1 MNEKPQQ
8 PQPTRLRCAVYT
20 RKSTEE
26 GLEQEFNS
34 LDAQR
39 EACEAFIQSQK
50 HLGWFC
56 SERRYDD
63 GGFTGANM
71 DRPAMVRLMDDIRA
85 GEIDVVVVYKVD
97 RLSRSLLD
105 FARIIELF
113 EKRKVHFVSV
123 TQQFNTAQSLGR
135 LVLNILLSFAQFER
149 EMIAE
154 RTRDKIAAA
163 RKKGKWIGG
172 PNPLGYDVVSG
183 KLVVNEEE
191 ADQVRTIFGLY
202 IKERSLLRTV
212 EVLNGRGW
220 RTKSR
225 VTKAGIQRGGN
236 LWEKS
241 ILRKLLTSVTYI
253 GKVEYKG
260 AHYAGEHAGIV
271 DPEVFAQA
279 NEYLGSGQSVPNA
292 SSRNKHGFLLRRLV
306 HCTHC
311 SSVMTSATAAP
322 RGKSY
327 RYYECTDVHRRGSTA
342 CPVRSV
348 PAAELERFVIGRIQ
362 ELGNDGALLE
372 KTIECAQAERRAER
386 PLLEQEQRRLEVE
399 HQSCKIEARKLVTAL
414 GGSQGGEVRPITD
427 RLSELD
433 SRAGHIE
440 SRLTEIQDTL
450 ATLDKTTIDPTRAA
464 EAMKQ
469 FTPLWEALTPVERIR
484 LTHLLIERIDYDGL
498 GKEVSISF
506 WAQGLATFT
515 RDTAAIRSGVA
526 A

>member
-1 MNEKPQQ
+1 MNEKPAQ
-8 PQPTRLRCAVYT
+8 PHPPVRLRCAVYT

-39 EACEAFIQSQK
+39 EACQAFIQSQK

-56 SERRYDD
+56 SDRRYDD

-71 DRPAMVRLMDDIRA
+71 DRPAMVRLMDDIKA
-85 GEIDVVVVYKVD
+85 GEVDVVVVYKVD

-183 KLVVNEEE
+183 KLLVNEEE
-191 ADQVRTIFGLY
+191 AEQVRAIFELY

-212 EVLNGRGW
+212 EVLNRRGW

-225 VTKAGIQRGGN
+225 VTKAGVQRGGS

-241 ILRKLLTSVTYI
+241 ILRKLLTNVTYI

-260 AHYAGEHAGIV
+260 ELYAGEQAAIV
-271 DPEVFAQA
+271 DPETFAQS
-279 NEYLGSGQSVPNA
+279 NKLLGSGQSVPNA
-292 SSRNKHGFLLRRLV
+292 SSRNKHGFLLRGLV

-311 SSVMTSATAAP
+311 ASVMTSTTAAP

-327 RYYECTDVHRRGSTA
+327 RYYECTEVHRRGSTA
-342 CPVRSV
+342 CPVGSV
-348 PAAELERFVIGRIQ
+348 PASELERFVLDRIH
-362 ELGNDGALLE
+362 ELGHDGALLQQS
-372 KTIECAQAERRAER
+372 IECAQAQRRAER

-399 HQSCKIEARKLVTAL
+399 HQSCKSEARKLVTAL

-440 SRLTEIQDTL
+440 LRLTEIQDAL
-450 ATLDKTTIDPTRAA
+450 ATLDKTTIDPRRAA
-464 EAMKQ
+464 DAMRQ
-469 FTPLWEALTPVERIR
+469 FRPLWDALTPAERVR
-484 LTHLLIERIDYDGL
+484 LTNLLVERIDYDGL

-506 WAQGLATFT
+506 WAQGLATFA
-515 RDTAAIRSGVA
+515 RDASRSEVA